1 MIQQNAW
8 VQVIATVISLVV
20 SSGIVATLY
29 KQFEAH
35 LPIRK
40 YAMIQAIVSTVVHGV
55 EQSSLGNA
63 PTVGLSQRKEAAVN
77 AAGTILKAHGFNVA
91 PSILSMFIEAAVDA
105 LPRSGLS
112 GTGPVPI
119 ADQFLRDTQTVPTNA
134 L

>member
-1 MIQQNAW
+1 MTQQNAW
-8 VQVIATVISLVV
+8 INIIAAIV
-20 SSGIVATLY
+20 SFVASTGLVATLY

-35 LPIRK
+35 LPVRK

-91 PSILSMFIEAAVDA
+91 PSILSMFIEASVDA
-105 LPRSGLS
+105 LPRSGIS
-112 GTGPVPI
+112 GTGPVPM
-119 ADQFLRDTQTVPTNA
+119 ADQSLRDTQTVPTNA